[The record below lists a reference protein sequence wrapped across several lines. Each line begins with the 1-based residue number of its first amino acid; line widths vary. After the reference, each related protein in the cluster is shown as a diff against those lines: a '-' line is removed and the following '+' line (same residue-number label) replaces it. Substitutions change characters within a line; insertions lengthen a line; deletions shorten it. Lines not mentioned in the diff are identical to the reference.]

1 MAAITDSLRKVY
13 DFVMDGFRGENPFV
27 DMNDEDDY
35 GDEYEYEEV
44 GSALREIAP
53 AYAQMP
59 EKHTESKVI
68 SVFGD
73 GIKLNRKT
81 HLFSLINVPENKF
94 AEWAIA
100 NFDNIKI
107 ETADAKKLVDKRIKN
122 FIEIRKVEMETQC
135 GDSYEVALNIKETDF
150 NYRLY
155 GILESRRAKQIV
167 IKCTKPNLVKL
178 RDFINQTKGR
188 VVVSD
193 ESNINRNDI
202 ARMFHYNDI

>member
-1 MAAITDSLRKVY
+1 
-13 DFVMDGFRGENPFV
+13 
-27 DMNDEDDY
+27 
-35 GDEYEYEEV
+35 
-44 GSALREIAP
+44 
-53 AYAQMP
+53 
-59 EKHTESKVI
+59 
-68 SVFGD
+68 
-73 GIKLNRKT
+73 
-81 HLFSLINVPENKF
+81 
-94 AEWAIA
+94 
-100 NFDNIKI
+100 
-107 ETADAKKLVDKRIKN
+107 
-122 FIEIRKVEMETQC
+122 METQC
-135 GDSYEVALNIKETDF
+135 GESYEVALNIKETDF